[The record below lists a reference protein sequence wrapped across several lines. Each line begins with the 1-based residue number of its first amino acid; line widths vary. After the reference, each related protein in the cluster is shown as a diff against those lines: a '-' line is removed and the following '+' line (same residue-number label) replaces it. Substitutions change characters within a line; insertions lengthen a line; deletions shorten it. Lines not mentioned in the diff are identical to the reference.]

1 MTTFTARLLTGAVV
15 TGAALLLTVP
25 SASAA
30 PAAVSGSPSA
40 PDVAAAGQA
49 AGSAAVLQ
57 QLNTFFTHGA
67 PTAVGKAHPQAEGA
81 APASTSA
88 RVVGNA
94 VPVYYL
100 NPAFV
105 AAKSASVP
113 VATFQFMATE
123 AVSANGQ
130 AASVWTV
137 RDPQHANTWTEVN
150 IASGANET
158 VYAAAAAQDGPGAIA
173 FEEPQVHA
181 WYSLSNGHVRP
192 LNADA
197 TRAVGAQ
204 GVTVAAYQKL
214 VAGRYGDKLP
224 GTAYAN
230 QHLLGGFGPSTVKP
244 AVAAAPAPDS
254 QPSGAIVAG
263 SAGGLI
269 ALVGFAGTRIWRRRN
284 RTLA

>member
-25 SASAA
+25 AASADT
-30 PAAVSGSPSA
+30 AAVTGSPSA
-40 PDVAAAGQA
+40 PDAAAASQA
-49 AGSAAVLQ
+49 AGAAPVLQ
-57 QLNTFFTHGA
+57 QLNTFFAHSA
-67 PTAVGKAHPQAEGA
+67 STAAGKAHAQAETAG
-81 APASTSA
+81 SA

-100 NPAFV
+100 DPAFV

-113 VATFQFMATE
+113 VAAFQFMATE
-123 AVSANGQ
+123 AVSANGRQ
-130 AASVWTV
+130 ASVWTV
-137 RDPQHANTWTEVN
+137 RDQQHANAWTEVN

-158 VYAAAAAQDGPGAIA
+158 EYAAAAAKDGPGAIA
-173 FEEPQVHA
+173 FSEPQIHA

-197 TRAVGAQ
+197 TRSVGAQ
-204 GVTVAAYQKL
+204 GVTVAAYHQL
-214 VAGRYGDKLP
+214 VQGRYGDKLP
-224 GTAYAN
+224 GSAYAN

-244 AVAAAPAPDS
+244 AVEAVATPDS
-254 QPSGAIVAG
+254 QPTGAIVAG

-269 ALVGFAGTRIWRRRN
+269 ALAGFAGTRIWRRRN

>member
-15 TGAALLLTVP
+15 AGAALLLTVP
-25 SASAA
+25 TASADT
-30 PAAVSGSPSA
+30 AAVAGSPSA
-40 PDVAAAGQA
+40 PDATAANQA

-57 QLNTFFTHGA
+57 QLNTFFAHGA
-67 PTAVGKAHPQAEGA
+67 PTAAGKAHPQAEGA
-81 APASTSA
+81 APASASA
-88 RVVGNA
+88 RVLGNA

-123 AVSANGQ
+123 AVSSNGQ
-130 AASVWTV
+130 QASVWTV
-137 RDPQHANTWTEVN
+137 RDQQHANAWIEVN

-158 VYAAAAAQDGPGAIA
+158 DYAAAAAKDGPGAIA
-173 FEEPQVHA
+173 FEEPQIHA
-181 WYSLSNGHVRP
+181 WYSLHNGHVRP
-192 LNADA
+192 LNSDA

-214 VAGRYGDKLP
+214 VNGRYGDKLP
-224 GTAYAN
+224 GSAYAN

-244 AVAAAPAPDS
+244 AIAAAPDS
-254 QPSGAIVAG
+254 QPTGAIVAG
-263 SAGGLI
+263 SAGGLL

-284 RTLA
+284 RILA